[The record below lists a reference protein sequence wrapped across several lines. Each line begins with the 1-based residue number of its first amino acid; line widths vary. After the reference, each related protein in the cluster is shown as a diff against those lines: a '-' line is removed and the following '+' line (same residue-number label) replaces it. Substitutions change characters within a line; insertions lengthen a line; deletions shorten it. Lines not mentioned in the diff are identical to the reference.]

1 MVTAGPGNSCTEGD
15 VRLVGGGNEFMER
28 VEVCFGGEWGTVC
41 GDPTFWG
48 STNALI
54 VCRQLFCSSSGEFCY
69 NTVAKGDNKCV
80 FYFSTVQWD
89 NKLKCLSC
97 CRKSWQESPDPVP
110 S

>member
-80 FYFSTVQWD
+80 FYFST
-89 NKLKCLSC
+89 NRIYCF
-97 CRKSWQESPDPVP
+97 
-110 S
+110 